1 MIPKQLFF
9 IWVGNDV
16 PNYAN
21 FCVDTFKK
29 VNPDFKINFLK
40 YTIDDIENLDD
51 RNVTEYDEDVK
62 RCIKYVNKRNISYT
76 NIIKHYVDNHRKFC
90 QILVNILRL
99 ELLNNYGGIY
109 LDCDTFPLKP
119 FDNSILSLDNFCAYS
134 FRKSDCCRIKNCNF
148 IGKSLSKER
157 IYAYW
162 MYSNFLL
169 VDKYKYNEDPNWK
182 ERRQKFYDCTLDYIE
197 ENCEQYVDHF
207 YDGTWR
213 IKNGKCRTPICKYDK
228 I

>member
-9 IWVGNDV
+9 IWVGDTV
-16 PNYAN
+16 PKYAD
-21 FCVDTFKK
+21 FCVDTFSK

-40 YTIDDIENLDD
+40 YTVDDIENLDSK
-51 RNVTEYDEDVK
+51 NVTEFDNEVK
-62 RCIKYVNKRNISYT
+62 NCITFIRKKNIAYT
-76 NIIKHYVDNHRKFC
+76 NLIRHYIIDRRKFC

-99 ELLNNYGGIY
+99 ELLNKYGGIY

-119 FDNSILSLDNFCAYS
+119 FDDSILNLENFCAYS

-148 IGKSLSKER
+148 IGKTLSNKH

-182 ERRQKFYDCTLDYIE
+182 NRRQQFFECKLEYNK
-197 ENCEQYVDHF
+197 ENCEQYIDHF
-207 YDGTWR
+207 YDGTWK
-213 IKNGKCRTPICKYDK
+213 IKNGKCRTPICKFD